1 MTHPGS
7 IIRDLL
13 TGKGCAPVPGCHDAL
28 GALLIEQAGFPAVY
42 MSGFSVSASFGK
54 PDIGLLSMTDMVGRA
69 QQIVDAT
76 SQPVIA
82 DADTG
87 YGGISNIAETIRSF
101 ERAGVAA
108 IHLEDQ
114 VMPKK
119 CGAMPGKALVPIEEM
134 TLRLKAALAARS
146 SKDFLIF
153 GRTDAMTLT
162 GLDDSIARIQ
172 AMEKAGV
179 DAVMVPSLTTVE
191 ELRAV
196 ADAVDVPVIYLTA
209 ETIRPIFST
218 QELADA
224 GWSMA
229 IYALSLIQMAVA
241 AQKSVLDALRE
252 TGTTA
257 DMVDRMTRFADVNA
271 LRGVDREAAFEAKI
285 REATV

>member
-1 MTHPGS
+1 VTHPGS

-54 PDIGLLSMTDMVGRA
+54 PDIGLLTMTDMVGRA

-196 ADAVDVPVIYLTA
+196 ANAVDVPVIYLTA

-271 LRGVDREAAFEAKI
+271 LLGVDREAAFEADI
-285 REATV
+285 REATA

>member
-54 PDIGLLSMTDMVGRA
+54 PDIGLLTMTDMVGRV

-76 SQPVIA
+76 SKPVIA

-134 TLRLKAALAARS
+134 ALRLKAALAARS

-196 ADAVDVPVIYLTA
+196 ANAVDVPVIYLTA

-271 LRGVDREAAFEAKI
+271 LLGVDREAAFEAKI
-285 REATV
+285 REAKA

>member
-54 PDIGLLSMTDMVGRA
+54 PDIGLLTMTDMVGRA

-196 ADAVDVPVIYLTA
+196 ANAVDVPVIYLTA

-257 DMVDRMTRFADVNA
+257 DMVGRMTRFADVNA
-271 LRGVDREAAFEAKI
+271 LLGVDREAAFEAKI

>member
-252 TGTTA
+252 TGT
-257 DMVDRMTRFADVNA
+257 MTRFADVNA
-271 LRGVDREAAFEAKI
+271 LLGVDREAAFEAKI